1 MAIFFGKIYTMKKNK
16 ILIVIFGALFVSYF
30 SNPDIF
36 DYSHFIRTKYEEKS
50 SGEKNWFA
58 FYLFNSTP
66 RPSGS
71 QIIDNS
77 NERLNENMQIAIY
90 SKQNNFKFF
99 SIFSTT
105 FPFATSGLPEEKN
118 YVDYKFLGVCGFF
131 INLEDN
137 FGLLEKSL
145 APQIEIVIPNKIKEN

>member
-1 MAIFFGKIYTMKKNK
+1 MKNK
-16 ILIVIFGALFVSYF
+16 IFIVIFGALFLSYF

-36 DYSHFIRTKYEEKS
+36 DYSHFIRKKYEEKS
-50 SGEKNWFA
+50 SGEKTKFS
-58 FYLFNSTP
+58 FYLFNSIP

-77 NERLNENMQIAIY
+77 NERLNENMQIAIF

-105 FPFATSGLPEEKN
+105 FPLPPDQPEEKN
-118 YVDYKFLGVCGFF
+118 YVDYKFLGVYGFF

-137 FGLLEKSL
+137 YGLLKKSL
-145 APQIEIVIPNKIKEN
+145 ADEVEILIPEKLKDN